1 MADLGSGPIRVMK
14 YQGYMINGYTF
25 YKKEQDDKSTLQNS
39 GVTLIALTTELSTV
53 NREERSKNAKKAYY
67 GVIQEI
73 WELRYNSTIIP
84 LFKCKWV
91 DNEKGVDVD
100 EDVGV
105 ENVED
110 EDEYDQF
117 DELPPFSIGITP
129 SNNVLDDTA
138 YLRSDHN
145 EGLEV

>member
-1 MADLGSGPIRVMK
+1 RSEPFILAKLAT
-14 YQGYMINGYTF
+14 QAF
-25 YKKEQDDKSTLQNS
+25 YVKDPNDQRLH
-39 GVTLIALTTELSTV
+39 
-53 NREERSKNAKKAYY
+53 
-67 GVIQEI
+67 VILYRKRHI
-73 WELRYNSTIIP
+73 
-84 LFKCKWV
+84 
-91 DNEKGVDVD
+91 
-100 EDVGV
+100 VGV